1 MSHFNHEAAKRYR
14 IAAGFKPEHIAL
26 ATGRTTGAVFA
37 WERGRM
43 QPRLDV
49 LLRLAELYGCEL
61 DDLII
66 KDNDGERMDA
76 IRAACEAS
84 RRAQGLPP
92 GIEDPAAVAEL
103 AELLRPT

>member
-1 MSHFNHEAAKRYR
+1 MATRFDYEAAKRLR
-14 IAAGFKPEHIAL
+14 VAAGFKVEHIAL
-26 ATGRTTGAVFA
+26 VTNRSAAAAVA

-49 LLRLAELYGCEL
+49 VLRLAELYGCEL
-61 DDLII
+61 DDLFI

-92 GIEDPAAVAEL
+92 G
-103 AELLRPT
+103 T